1 MRAATTLCFLI
12 CLGPAAALAQSL
24 TAILEPA
31 DLVEVRPTVA
41 GILTEIAVTEG
52 QTVDQ
57 GALLAQID
65 DRSQA
70 ERVALAQAVASAD
83 GRIQRADAQIAQ
95 AESLVARMEKARG
108 RGAAQEWEVEQARQ
122 ALALATAD
130 KQIALDGQ
138 VQALAQLKLEQ
149 AVLETYRL
157 RAPFAGVVLEV
168 NENLGANV
176 DMQSVVVT
184 IAQLDA
190 LEATAFIPLAWLNTV
205 MPGDLLRASVEGE
218 GAQSVNVVVTS
229 IDPRIDPASQT
240 VRIRVSLAN
249 DQGVHRPGSTLV
261 LQAP

>member
-1 MRAATTLCFLI
+1 MPAAT
-12 CLGPAAALAQSL
+12 LAQSL

-31 DLVEVRPTVA
+31 DLVEVRSTVA
-41 GILTEIAVTEG
+41 GILTVIAVTEG
-52 QTVDQ
+52 QTVER

-70 ERVALAQAVASAD
+70 ERVALAQAVAGAD

-108 RGAAQEWEVEQARQ
+108 RGAAQEWEVEQAQQ
-122 ALALATAD
+122 ALALAVAD

-138 VQALAQLKLEQ
+138 AQAQAQLKLEK

-157 RAPFAGVVLEV
+157 RAPFSGIVLEV
-168 NENLGANV
+168 KQNIGANV
-176 DMQSVVVT
+176 DMQTVVMTV
-184 IAQLDA
+184 AQLEA
-190 LEATAFIPLAWLNTV
+190 LEATAFIPLTWLNIISQ
-205 MPGDLLRASVEGE
+205 GDALRASFDDQTKRPVD
-218 GAQSVNVVVTS
+218 VVVTS

-240 VRIRVSLAN
+240 VRIRVSLDNAE
-249 DQGVHRPGSTLV
+249 GMHRPGATLV